1 MKKILER
8 VYKGEKSNFFKL
20 IENSLVSN
28 KKMFIVTANPEIL
41 MMSERDC
48 DVFQMLTENET
59 VIVADGIGVVKACG
73 MIMNDLVERIAGVDT
88 VMELLELGNKLH
100 KHLFI
105 LGATESVL
113 IKLRQVLI
121 DQYPNIIIDGMI
133 NGYTEDKDAVFE
145 EIKKKNSDIVL
156 VALGVPKQ
164 EKLIFE
170 HLSKFDKGIFI
181 GIGGSL
187 DVISGSKKRAPKLFI
202 KMNLEWLYRI
212 LREPKRIKRFYE
224 SNVKFIFRLRNE
236 IKGEKQND

>member
-1 MKKILER
+1 
-8 VYKGEKSNFFKL
+8 
-20 IENSLVSN
+20 
-28 KKMFIVTANPEIL
+28 
-41 MMSERDC
+41 
-48 DVFQMLTENET
+48 
-59 VIVADGIGVVKACG
+59 
-73 MIMNDLVERIAGVDT
+73 
-88 VMELLELGNKLH
+88 
-100 KHLFI
+100 
-105 LGATESVL
+105 
-113 IKLRQVLI
+113 
-121 DQYPNIIIDGMI
+121 I